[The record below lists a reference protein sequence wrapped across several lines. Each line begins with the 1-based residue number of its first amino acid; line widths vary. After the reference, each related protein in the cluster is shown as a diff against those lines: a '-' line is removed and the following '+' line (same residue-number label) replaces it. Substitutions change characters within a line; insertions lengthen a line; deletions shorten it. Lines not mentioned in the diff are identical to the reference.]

1 MATLEKLGGLW
12 WGRLGIDRS
21 GGCSRGGFHFSA
33 TVPPREGFQCS
44 HLVPPSRS
52 SPGSAAAA
60 AAAVACC
67 RLCWVGRKLRLP
79 VCLRRFFFFFA
90 CVSSSCCSISADHS
104 SDGAA
109 AALAICSSSDVV
121 RSPVVAFR
129 FLPCPSTDGCPT
141 PAVAPFPTVCG
152 PIPAPVPA
160 VTVCSAARSSCC
172 SAAAPSVGAASP
184 CRCCNARI
192 RRCVF
197 GAMCLSHRQLPRV
210 IVHAMLVPPSATCP
224 VETWVEPWVGA
235 RQGRSAPPVV
245 LPASCRRQSVVRDVL
260 VVLPAIRWCCSIWR

>member
-12 WGRLGIDRS
+12 WGRLGIDRP

-52 SPGSAAAA
+52 SPGSAAAAA

-141 PAVAPFPTVCG
+141 PAVAPFPPVCG

-172 SAAAPSVGAASP
+172 SAAAPSVGAAS
-184 CRCCNARI
+184 
-192 RRCVF
+192 
-197 GAMCLSHRQLPRV
+197 
-210 IVHAMLVPPSATCP
+210 TCP
-224 VETWVEPWVGA
+224 VSLLQCPHKAVRLRGDVPLPSPASSSHRARNARPTLRDVPGRDVGGA
-235 RQGRSAPPVV
+235 VGGRSPGP
-245 LPASCRRQSVVRDVL
+245 LRSS
-260 VVLPAIRWCCSIWR
+260 CSITGIVSSAVGRP

>member
-1 MATLEKLGGLW
+1 M
-12 WGRLGIDRS
+12 
-21 GGCSRGGFHFSA
+21 
-33 TVPPREGFQCS
+33 
-44 HLVPPSRS
+44 
-52 SPGSAAAA
+52 
-60 AAAVACC
+60 
-67 RLCWVGRKLRLP
+67 
-79 VCLRRFFFFFA
+79 
-90 CVSSSCCSISADHS
+90 
-104 SDGAA
+104 
-109 AALAICSSSDVV
+109 AICSSSDVV

-141 PAVAPFPTVCG
+141 PGVAPFPTVCG

-160 VTVCSAARSSCC
+160 VTVCSAYRR
-172 SAAAPSVGAASP
+172 PFLLLLRRGP
-184 CRCCNARI
+184 LRRCCLPLSLLQCPHKAVRL
-192 RRCVF
+192 R
-197 GAMCLSHRQLPRV
+197 GAMCLPHRQLPRV